1 MLKKLSSQNDEI
13 YQLSAFAFQY
23 ELTPERLE
31 ERKKEKRKEAVWG
44 WMEDDRLT
52 AKLHIVP
59 LEVSVHGKPIKMGGI
74 SSVATWPEFRRKG
87 IVRKLLQHA
96 LQEMKKEG
104 QVLSYLHP
112 FSIPFYRRFG
122 WEITFDEKEY
132 IIPMHHFKRDW
143 QLDSGM
149 IRRMQN
155 NDVTSIVETI
165 YEKYTKQF
173 NGMLLRD
180 LHWWEHKILSKEK
193 LIAVSYDPQGEPDG
207 YILYEVKKNILEV
220 EELIHLTLASRQRLL
235 HFISNHDSMAKEVK
249 MVAAGHDALPLL
261 LDDPRFEQK
270 VSPYFMARIVD
281 VSKFLQQYPFL
292 APMGDL
298 TINLEIIDDFVESNS
313 GTYRLESNNKQI
325 YVEKKSKE
333 ATLSVSIT
341 IQQLASILLGY
352 KRPIELME
360 IGLIQGE
367 QQQIETLDRIIPQ
380 TKPYF
385 ADFF

>member
-31 ERKKEKRKEAVWG
+31 ESKNKKRKETVWG
-44 WMEDDRLT
+44 WMEDDRLA

-59 LEVSVHGKPIKMGGI
+59 LEVSVQGKPIKMGGI
-74 SSVATWPEFRRKG
+74 SAVATWPEFRRKG
-87 IVRKLLQHA
+87 IVRNLLQHA

-132 IIPMHHFKRDW
+132 NIPMHHFKRDW
-143 QLDSGM
+143 QLDSG
-149 IRRMQN
+149 RVQRVHKD
-155 NDVTSIVETI
+155 DVSIVETI
-165 YEKYTKQF
+165 YEKYTNQL

-180 LHWWEHKILSKEK
+180 SHWWEHKILSKKK

-207 YILYEVKKNILEV
+207 YIQYEVKKNILEV
-220 EELIHLTLASRQRLL
+220 EELVHLTLASRRRLL

-249 MVAAGHDALPLL
+249 MVVSGSDALPLL

-281 VSKFLQQYPFL
+281 VSAFLQQYPFL
-292 APMGDL
+292 APMENL
-298 TINLEIIDDFVESNS
+298 SIELEITDEFVEANS
-313 GTYRLESNNKQI
+313 GKYRLKSNKKQI
-325 YVEKKSKE
+325 YVEKESEE
-333 ATLSVSIT
+333 AVSPVSIT
-341 IQQLASILLGY
+341 VQQLASIVLGY
-352 KRPIELME
+352 KRPVELME
-360 IGLIQGE
+360 LGLIKGE
-367 QQQIETLDRIIPQ
+367 KHQIESLDRIIPQ

>member
-1 MLKKLSSQNDEI
+1 MLKKLSSQSDEI

-31 ERKKEKRKEAVWG
+31 ERKQEKRKEAIWG
-44 WMEDDRLT
+44 WMEDDRLA

-59 LEVSVHGKPIKMGGI
+59 LEVSIHGQPIKMGGI

-96 LQEMKKEG
+96 LEEMKKEG
-104 QVLSYLHP
+104 QVLSYLYP

-122 WEITFDEKEY
+122 WEVTFDEKEY
-132 IIPMHHFKRDW
+132 NIPMHHFKRNW
-143 QLDSGM
+143 QLDGGM

-155 NDVTSIVETI
+155 KDDVSILETI
-165 YEKYTKQF
+165 YEKYTAQF

-180 LHWWEHKILSKEK
+180 SHWWEYRILVKKK

-207 YILYEVKKNILEV
+207 YILYEVKKDILEV
-220 EELIHLTLASRQRLL
+220 EEIIHLTLASKQRLL
-235 HFISNHDSMAKEVK
+235 HFISNHDSMAKNVK
-249 MVAAGHDALPLL
+249 MVVAESDTLPLL

-270 VSPYFMARIVD
+270 MTPYFMSRIVD
-281 VSKFLQQYPFL
+281 VYKFLQKYPFL
-292 APMGDL
+292 AHKENV
-298 TINLEIIDDFVESNS
+298 TIDLEITDDFVEANS
-313 GTYRLESNNKQI
+313 GTYRLEINSKEI
-325 YVEKKSKE
+325 HVEKLSKE
-333 ATLSVSIT
+333 VASSVTIP

-352 KRPIELME
+352 KRPLELKE
-360 IGLIQGE
+360 LGLIDGE
-367 QQQIETLDRIIPQ
+367 QQHLEALDSIIPQ
-380 TKPYF
+380 TEPYF